1 VKDEIPNI
9 DERTFEDTIIQAA
22 RVIENKIV
30 LLTKMVVE
38 LVLFEESQR

>member
-1 VKDEIPNI
+1 MKDEIPNI

>member
-1 VKDEIPNI
+1 MKDEIPNI

-22 RVIENKIV
+22 RVIESKIV

-38 LVLFEESQR
+38 LVLFEES